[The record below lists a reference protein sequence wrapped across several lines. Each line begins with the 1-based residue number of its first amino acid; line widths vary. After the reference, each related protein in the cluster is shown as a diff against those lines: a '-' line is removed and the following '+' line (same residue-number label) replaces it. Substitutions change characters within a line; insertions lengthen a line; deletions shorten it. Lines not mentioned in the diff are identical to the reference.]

1 MPQLKYEY
9 YIDLYYNCKDYNEPK
24 LIDQK
29 NIKSLTIYKEYDKYN
44 MPIATMN
51 LHIDKKFAD
60 NIIKN
65 SKTATMIMAVYKYQ
79 LDNNA
84 AIKQLYFKHEFSYLT
99 DDDTNKTEDI
109 DYAKTDSKDEDRED
123 VYRILKLGLISKKL
137 VDRNLSP
144 NNATIY
150 KSSMQNIIVDLLN
163 IGEPLLIEPFTETEL
178 VEQLIIPPKE
188 SLSKTLDYLNTI
200 RVFYNTGYR
209 FFMDLD
215 NIYLVSK
222 SGKATLRNV
231 DKYATIKFNLSD
243 IGGKE
248 EAILE
253 GFRDDDKTKSYIVD
267 IPTTDI
273 KYGKDNITDKE
284 LNGFTAVIDAS
295 KTVQQSYLKNSRAFG
310 GIFGVYQNI
319 MNTMNAI
326 KKVSSSVRQ
335 VVKNIHQTT
344 DTIKGNFNQ
353 IVEQAK
359 ESKSVIDT
367 VATQAEALL
376 RELPKTAL
384 DGTAEVVG
392 LDGVVR
398 KSDTNIK
405 DVLTNIIKHTVV
417 MQTTS
422 TNTVEKSEDKFGKF
436 KEAYTGQIYH
446 IENFGSL
453 VGAISPINFTDNT
466 AQLTKEVS
474 KLPEKREQSKIH
486 FKSSMTDFNTE
497 YSKYITS
504 NEIIVNS
511 LNDTPDKLFYV
522 TKKDNTGKAIE
533 THELDLRALKS
544 NLPELVKNL
553 DFSKMKL
560 SDMKGFTEQMKNSLK
575 LNANVGDGLKKQI
588 ATTREI
594 PKDFSKQILEG
605 ANTYVKSLQDTKNIA
620 ITNTKNSIINT
631 TKSLGALKSNLSSL
645 YQSGSTAISGISDMS
660 KVGTNG
666 ESMIDVALDL
676 TDIVED
682 LGKRKL
688 IRIPNDNMGL
698 IKNFKH
704 ALELK
709 STYISLSKQQLDN
722 SIFNMN
728 VKYLINNNTK
738 EHKEDTTDYLML
750 SKIEVYTNQG
760 ERFMASTN
768 MTFAKLPKSTADN
781 SKKII
786 KKIPYGG

>member
-9 YIDLYYNCKDYNEPK
+9 YIDLYYNCMDYKEPK

-65 SKTATMIMAVYKYQ
+65 SKTATMIMAVHKYQ

-267 IPTTDI
+267 VPTTDI

-560 SDMKGFTEQMKNSLK
+560 SDMKGFAEQMKNSLK

-588 ATTREI
+588 AATREI

-620 ITNTKNSIINT
+620 IANTKNIIINT

-709 STYISLSKQQLDN
+709 SVYLSLSKQQLDN

-728 VKYLINNNTK
+728 LKYLINNNTK
-738 EHKEDTTDYLML
+738 EHKEDTTDYIML

-760 ERFMASTN
+760 ERFLATTN
-768 MTFAKLPKSTADN
+768 MTFAKLPKSTAEN
-781 SKKII
+781 AKKI
-786 KKIPYGG
+786 

>member
-253 GFRDDDKTKSYIVD
+253 GFRDDDKTKSYIID

-486 FKSSMTDFNTE
+486 FKSSMTDFNAE
-497 YSKYITS
+497 YTKYITS

-560 SDMKGFTEQMKNSLK
+560 SDMKGFAEQMKNSLK

-588 ATTREI
+588 AATREI

-620 ITNTKNSIINT
+620 IANTKNSIINT

-709 STYISLSKQQLDN
+709 SVYLSLSKQQLDN

-728 VKYLINNNTK
+728 LKYLINNNTK
-738 EHKEDTTDYLML
+738 EHKEDTTDYIML

-760 ERFMASTN
+760 ERFLATTN

-781 SKKII
+781 AKKI
-786 KKIPYGG
+786 

>member
-9 YIDLYYNCKDYNEPK
+9 YIDLYYNCMDYNEPK

-392 LDGVVR
+392 LDGVIR

-486 FKSSMTDFNTE
+486 FKESMTDFNTE
-497 YSKYITS
+497 YTKYITS

-588 ATTREI
+588 AATREI

-620 ITNTKNSIINT
+620 IANTKNSIINT

-709 STYISLSKQQLDN
+709 SVYLSLSKQQLDN

-728 VKYLINNNTK
+728 LKYLINNNTK
-738 EHKEDTTDYLML
+738 EHKEDTTDYIML

-760 ERFMASTN
+760 ERFLATTN
-768 MTFAKLPKSTADN
+768 MTFAKLPKNTAEN
-781 SKKII
+781 AKKI
-786 KKIPYGG
+786 

>member
-9 YIDLYYNCKDYNEPK
+9 YIDLYYNCMDYKEPK

-486 FKSSMTDFNTE
+486 FKESMTDFNTE

-560 SDMKGFTEQMKNSLK
+560 SDMKGFAEQMKNSLK

-588 ATTREI
+588 AATREI

-620 ITNTKNSIINT
+620 IANTKNSIINT

-709 STYISLSKQQLDN
+709 SVYLSLSKQQLDN

-728 VKYLINNNTK
+728 LKYLINNNTK
-738 EHKEDTTDYLML
+738 EHKEDTTDYIML

-760 ERFMASTN
+760 ERFLSTTN
-768 MTFAKLPKSTADN
+768 MTFAKLPKNTAEN
-781 SKKII
+781 AKKI
-786 KKIPYGG
+786 

>member
-9 YIDLYYNCKDYNEPK
+9 YIDLYYNCMDYKEPK

-51 LHIDKKFAD
+51 LHVDKKFAD

-222 SGKATLRNV
+222 SGKATLRNI

-486 FKSSMTDFNTE
+486 FKESMTDFNTE

-560 SDMKGFTEQMKNSLK
+560 SDMKGFAEQMKNSLK

-588 ATTREI
+588 AATREI

-620 ITNTKNSIINT
+620 IANTKNSIINT

-704 ALELK
+704 TLELK
-709 STYISLSKQQLDN
+709 SVYLSLSKQQLDN

-728 VKYLINNNTK
+728 LKYLINNNTK
-738 EHKEDTTDYLML
+738 EHKEDTTDYIML

-760 ERFMASTN
+760 ERFLATTN
-768 MTFAKLPKSTADN
+768 MTFAKLPKSTAEN
-781 SKKII
+781 TKKI
-786 KKIPYGG
+786 

>member
-9 YIDLYYNCKDYNEPK
+9 YIDLYYNCMDYKEPK

-222 SGKATLRNV
+222 SGKATLRNI

-353 IVEQAK
+353 IVEQSK

-405 DVLTNIIKHTVV
+405 DVLNNIIKQTVV

-486 FKSSMTDFNTE
+486 FKESMTDFNTE

-560 SDMKGFTEQMKNSLK
+560 SDMKGFAEQMKNSLK

-588 ATTREI
+588 AATREI

-620 ITNTKNSIINT
+620 IANTKNSIINT

-709 STYISLSKQQLDN
+709 SVYLSLSKQQLDN

-728 VKYLINNNTK
+728 LKYLINNNTK
-738 EHKEDTTDYLML
+738 EHKEDTTDYIML

-760 ERFMASTN
+760 ERFLATTN
-768 MTFAKLPKSTADN
+768 MTFAKLPKNTAEN
-781 SKKII
+781 AKKL
-786 KKIPYGG
+786 

>member
-9 YIDLYYNCKDYNEPK
+9 YIDLYYNCMDYKEPK

-359 ESKSVIDT
+359 ESRSVIDT

-486 FKSSMTDFNTE
+486 FKESMTDFNAE
-497 YSKYITS
+497 YTKYITS

-560 SDMKGFTEQMKNSLK
+560 SDMKGFAEQMKNSLK

-588 ATTREI
+588 AATREI

-620 ITNTKNSIINT
+620 IANTKNSIINT

-709 STYISLSKQQLDN
+709 SVYLSLSKQQLDN

-728 VKYLINNNTK
+728 LKYLINNNTK
-738 EHKEDTTDYLML
+738 EHKEDTTDYIML

-760 ERFMASTN
+760 ERFLATTN

-781 SKKII
+781 AKKI
-786 KKIPYGG
+786 

>member
-9 YIDLYYNCKDYNEPK
+9 YIDLYYNCKDYKEPK

-486 FKSSMTDFNTE
+486 FNRSMTDFNAE
-497 YSKYITS
+497 YTKYITS

-560 SDMKGFTEQMKNSLK
+560 SDMKGFAEQMKNSLK

-588 ATTREI
+588 AATREI

-620 ITNTKNSIINT
+620 IANTKNSIINT

-645 YQSGSTAISGISDMS
+645 YQSGSTAISGISDIS

-709 STYISLSKQQLDN
+709 SVYLSLSKQQLDN

-728 VKYLINNNTK
+728 LKYLINNNTK
-738 EHKEDTTDYLML
+738 EHKEDTTDYIML

-760 ERFMASTN
+760 ERFLSTTN
-768 MTFAKLPKSTADN
+768 MTFAKLPKSTAEN
-781 SKKII
+781 AKKI
-786 KKIPYGG
+786 

>member
-267 IPTTDI
+267 VPTTDI

-486 FKSSMTDFNTE
+486 FKESMTDFNTE

-560 SDMKGFTEQMKNSLK
+560 SDMKGFAEQMKNSLK

-588 ATTREI
+588 ASTREI

-620 ITNTKNSIINT
+620 IANTKNSIINT

-709 STYISLSKQQLDN
+709 SVYLSLSKQQLDN

-728 VKYLINNNTK
+728 LKYLINNNTK
-738 EHKEDTTDYLML
+738 EHKEDTTDYIML

-760 ERFMASTN
+760 ERFLATTN

-781 SKKII
+781 AKKL
-786 KKIPYGG
+786 

>member
-9 YIDLYYNCKDYNEPK
+9 YIDLYYNHPDYKDKNK
-24 LIDQK
+24 IDQK

-60 NIIKN
+60 HIIKN
-65 SKTATMIMAVYKYQ
+65 SKNTTMTMMVYKYQ

-84 AIKQLYFKHEFSYLT
+84 AIKQLYFQHEFSYLT

-109 DYAKTDSKDEDRED
+109 DYAKTNSKEEDRED

-137 VDRNLSP
+137 VDSNLSP

-150 KSSMQNIIVDLLN
+150 NSSMQNIIVDLLN
-163 IGEPLLIEPFTETEL
+163 VGEPLLIEPFTETEP
-178 VEQLIIPPKE
+178 VDQLIIPPKE
-188 SLSKTLDYLNTI
+188 SLSKTLDYLNTV

-222 SGKATLRNV
+222 SGKATLRNL
-231 DKYATIKFNLSD
+231 DKYETVKFNLSD

-248 EAILE
+248 DAVLE
-253 GFRDDDKTKSYIVD
+253 GFRDDDKTKSYIIDV
-267 IPTTDI
+267 PTTDI

-295 KTVQQSYLKNSRAFG
+295 KNIQQSYLKNSRAFG
-310 GIFGVYQNI
+310 GIFGTYQNI
-319 MNTMNAI
+319 MNTMDNI

-344 DTIKGNFNQ
+344 DTIKGSFNQ

-359 ESKSVIDT
+359 EAKSTVDT

-376 RELPKTAL
+376 RQLPEQVVN
-384 DGTAEVVG
+384 GTAGVLGV
-392 LDGVVR
+392 DGSIKNPDADVR
-398 KSDTNIK
+398 EM
-405 DVLTNIIKHTVV
+405 LLNIIKHTVT
-417 MQTTS
+417 MQTKS
-422 TNTVEKSEDKFGKF
+422 TDTIEKSEDTFVKF
-436 KEAYTGQIYH
+436 KSAYTGQIYH
-446 IENFGSL
+446 IENFKSL
-453 VGAISPINFTDNT
+453 VGAISPTNFTDNVSHL
-466 AQLTKEVS
+466 QKEVS
-474 KLPEKREQSKIH
+474 KLPEKKEQSKAS
-486 FKSSMTDFNTE
+486 FKKGMVDFNSE
-497 YSKYITS
+497 YSDYLHS
-504 NEIIVNS
+504 NTFIV
-511 LNDTPDKLFYV
+511 DKLQNSPDTVTYV
-522 TKKDNTGKAIE
+522 LERDEKGAPVTTFD
-533 THELDLRALKS
+533 LDLRALKS
-544 NLPELVKNL
+544 NLPELVKNM
-553 DFSKMKL
+553 DFTKL
-560 SDMKGFTEQMKNSLK
+560 KLGDMKGFTEQMKNSLK
-575 LNANVGDGLKKQI
+575 LNSNVGDGLKKQI
-588 ATTREI
+588 AATRDI

-605 ANTYVKSLQDTKNIA
+605 ANTYVKSLQVAKTNMIA
-620 ITNTKNSIINT
+620 NAKNSAINVS
-631 TKSLGALKSNLSSL
+631 KSVGALKSNLSSL
-645 YQSGSTAISGISDMS
+645 YQSGSTAISGISDIS
-660 KVGTNG
+660 KVGSNG
-666 ESMIDVALDL
+666 ESMIDIALDL
-676 TDIVED
+676 TDVVED

-781 SKKII
+781 SKKI
-786 KKIPYGG
+786 

>member
-9 YIDLYYNCKDYNEPK
+9 YIDLYYNCMDYKEPK

-486 FKSSMTDFNTE
+486 FNRSMTDFNAE
-497 YSKYITS
+497 YTKYITS

-588 ATTREI
+588 AATREI

-620 ITNTKNSIINT
+620 IANTKNSIINT

-709 STYISLSKQQLDN
+709 SVYLSLSKQQLDN

-728 VKYLINNNTK
+728 LKYIINNNTK
-738 EHKEDTTDYLML
+738 EHKEDTTDYIML

-760 ERFMASTN
+760 ERFLATTN
-768 MTFAKLPKSTADN
+768 MTFAKLPKNTAEN
-781 SKKII
+781 AKKL
-786 KKIPYGG
+786 

>member
-1 MPQLKYEY
+1 M
-9 YIDLYYNCKDYNEPK
+9 DYNEPK

-405 DVLTNIIKHTVV
+405 DVLNNIIKHTVV

-486 FKSSMTDFNTE
+486 FKESMTDFNTE

-522 TKKDNTGKAIE
+522 TKKDNKGQVIE

-560 SDMKGFTEQMKNSLK
+560 SDMKGFAEQMKNSLK

-588 ATTREI
+588 AATREI

-620 ITNTKNSIINT
+620 IANTKNSIINT

-709 STYISLSKQQLDN
+709 SVYLSLSKQQLDN

-728 VKYLINNNTK
+728 LKYLINNNTK
-738 EHKEDTTDYLML
+738 EHKEDTTDYIML

-760 ERFMASTN
+760 ERFLATTN
-768 MTFAKLPKSTADN
+768 MTFAKLPKSTAEN
-781 SKKII
+781 SKKL
-786 KKIPYGG
+786 

>member
-9 YIDLYYNCKDYNEPK
+9 YIDLYYNCMDYNEPK

-65 SKTATMIMAVYKYQ
+65 SKTATMIIAVYKYQ

-344 DTIKGNFNQ
+344 DTIKCNFNQ

-486 FKSSMTDFNTE
+486 FKESMTDFNTE
-497 YSKYITS
+497 YTKYITS

-560 SDMKGFTEQMKNSLK
+560 SDMKGFAEQMKNSLK

-588 ATTREI
+588 AATREI

-620 ITNTKNSIINT
+620 IANTKNSIINT

-709 STYISLSKQQLDN
+709 SVYLSLSKQQLDN

-728 VKYLINNNTK
+728 LKYLINNNTK
-738 EHKEDTTDYLML
+738 EHKEDTTDYIML

-760 ERFMASTN
+760 ERFLSTTN

-781 SKKII
+781 AKKI
-786 KKIPYGG
+786 

>member
-9 YIDLYYNCKDYNEPK
+9 YIDLYYNCMDYKEPK

-222 SGKATLRNV
+222 SGKATLRNI

-384 DGTAEVVG
+384 DSTAEVVG

-486 FKSSMTDFNTE
+486 FKESMTDFNTE

-560 SDMKGFTEQMKNSLK
+560 SDMKGFAEQMKNSLK

-588 ATTREI
+588 AATREI

-620 ITNTKNSIINT
+620 IANTKNSIINT

-709 STYISLSKQQLDN
+709 SVYLSLSKQQLDN

-728 VKYLINNNTK
+728 LKYLINNNTK
-738 EHKEDTTDYLML
+738 EHKEDTTDYIML

-760 ERFMASTN
+760 ERFLATTN

-781 SKKII
+781 AKKI
-786 KKIPYGG
+786 

>member
-9 YIDLYYNCKDYNEPK
+9 YIDLYYNCMDYKEPK

-267 IPTTDI
+267 VPTTDI

-486 FKSSMTDFNTE
+486 FKESMTDFNTE
-497 YSKYITS
+497 YTKYITS

-560 SDMKGFTEQMKNSLK
+560 SDMKGFAEQMKNSLK

-588 ATTREI
+588 AATREI

-620 ITNTKNSIINT
+620 IANTKNSIINT

-645 YQSGSTAISGISDMS
+645 YQSGSTTISGISDMS

-709 STYISLSKQQLDN
+709 SVYLSLSKQQLDN

-728 VKYLINNNTK
+728 LKYLINNNTK
-738 EHKEDTTDYLML
+738 EHKEDTTDYIML

-760 ERFMASTN
+760 ERFLATTN
-768 MTFAKLPKSTADN
+768 MTFAKLPKSTSDN
-781 SKKII
+781 AKKI
-786 KKIPYGG
+786 

>member
-9 YIDLYYNCKDYNEPK
+9 YIDLYYNCMDYNEPK

-486 FKSSMTDFNTE
+486 FKESMTDFNTE

-553 DFSKMKL
+553 NFSKMKL
-560 SDMKGFTEQMKNSLK
+560 SDMKGFAEQMKNSLK

-588 ATTREI
+588 AATREI

-620 ITNTKNSIINT
+620 IANTKNSIINT

-709 STYISLSKQQLDN
+709 SVYLSLSKQQLDN

-728 VKYLINNNTK
+728 LKYLINNNTK
-738 EHKEDTTDYLML
+738 EHKEDTTDYIML

-760 ERFMASTN
+760 ERFLATTN

-781 SKKII
+781 AKKI
-786 KKIPYGG
+786 

>member
-1 MPQLKYEY
+1 MPQLKYEN
-9 YIDLYYNCKDYNEPK
+9 YIDLYYNCMDYNEPK

-178 VEQLIIPPKE
+178 VDQLIIPPKE

-243 IGGKE
+243 IGDKE

-474 KLPEKREQSKIH
+474 NLPEKREQSKIH

-560 SDMKGFTEQMKNSLK
+560 SDMKGFAEQMKNSLK

-588 ATTREI
+588 AATREI

-620 ITNTKNSIINT
+620 IANTKNSIINT

-709 STYISLSKQQLDN
+709 SVYLSLSKQQLDN

-728 VKYLINNNTK
+728 LKYLINNNTK
-738 EHKEDTTDYLML
+738 EHKEDTTDYIML

-760 ERFMASTN
+760 ERFLATTN
-768 MTFAKLPKSTADN
+768 MTFAKLPKSTAEN
-781 SKKII
+781 SKKL
-786 KKIPYGG
+786 

>member
-786 KKIPYGG
+786 KKIPYGV

>member
-9 YIDLYYNCKDYNEPK
+9 YIDLYYNCMDYKEPK

-384 DGTAEVVG
+384 DGAAEVVG

-486 FKSSMTDFNTE
+486 FKESMTDFNTE

-560 SDMKGFTEQMKNSLK
+560 SDMKGFAEQMKNSLK

-588 ATTREI
+588 AATREI

-620 ITNTKNSIINT
+620 IANTKNSIINT

-709 STYISLSKQQLDN
+709 SVYLSLSKQQLDN

-728 VKYLINNNTK
+728 LKYLINNNTK
-738 EHKEDTTDYLML
+738 EHKEDTTDYIML

-760 ERFMASTN
+760 ERFLSTTN

-781 SKKII
+781 AKKI
-786 KKIPYGG
+786 

>member
-9 YIDLYYNCKDYNEPK
+9 YIDLYYNCMDYKEPK

-51 LHIDKKFAD
+51 LYIDKKFAD

-253 GFRDDDKTKSYIVD
+253 GFRDDDKAKSYIVD
-267 IPTTDI
+267 VPTTDI

-405 DVLTNIIKHTVV
+405 DVLNNIIKQTVV

-486 FKSSMTDFNTE
+486 FKESMTDFNTE
-497 YSKYITS
+497 YTKYITS

-560 SDMKGFTEQMKNSLK
+560 SDMKGFAEQMKNSLK

-588 ATTREI
+588 AATREI

-620 ITNTKNSIINT
+620 IANTKNSIINT

-709 STYISLSKQQLDN
+709 SVYLSLSKQQLDN

-728 VKYLINNNTK
+728 LKYLINNNTK
-738 EHKEDTTDYLML
+738 EHKEDTTDYIML

-760 ERFMASTN
+760 ERFLSTTN
-768 MTFAKLPKSTADN
+768 MTFAKLPKSTAEN
-781 SKKII
+781 SKKL
-786 KKIPYGG
+786 

>member
-9 YIDLYYNCKDYNEPK
+9 YIDLYYNCMDYNEPK

-486 FKSSMTDFNTE
+486 FKESMTDFNTE

-560 SDMKGFTEQMKNSLK
+560 SDMKGFAEQMKNSLK

-588 ATTREI
+588 AATREI

-620 ITNTKNSIINT
+620 IANTKNSIINT

-709 STYISLSKQQLDN
+709 SIYLSLSKQQLDN

-728 VKYLINNNTK
+728 LKYLINNNTK
-738 EHKEDTTDYLML
+738 EHKEDTTDYIML

-760 ERFMASTN
+760 ERFLATTN

-781 SKKII
+781 SKKL
-786 KKIPYGG
+786 

>member
-9 YIDLYYNCKDYNEPK
+9 YIDLYYNCMDYKEPK

-222 SGKATLRNV
+222 SGKATLRNI

-359 ESKSVIDT
+359 ESKSVIDI

-486 FKSSMTDFNTE
+486 FKESMTDFNTE
-497 YSKYITS
+497 YTKYITS

-560 SDMKGFTEQMKNSLK
+560 SDMKGFAEQMKNSLK

-588 ATTREI
+588 AATREI

-620 ITNTKNSIINT
+620 IANTKNSIINT

-709 STYISLSKQQLDN
+709 SVYLSLSKQQLDN

-728 VKYLINNNTK
+728 LKYLINNNTK
-738 EHKEDTTDYLML
+738 EHKEDTTDYIML

-760 ERFMASTN
+760 ERFLATTN

-781 SKKII
+781 AKKL
-786 KKIPYGG
+786 

>member
-9 YIDLYYNCKDYNEPK
+9 YIDLYYNCMDYKEPK

-178 VEQLIIPPKE
+178 VDQLIIPPKE

-422 TNTVEKSEDKFGKF
+422 TNTVEKSEDKFSKF

-453 VGAISPINFTDNT
+453 VGAISPINFIDNT

-486 FKSSMTDFNTE
+486 FKESMTDFNTE

-560 SDMKGFTEQMKNSLK
+560 SDMKGFAEQMKNSLK

-588 ATTREI
+588 AATREI

-709 STYISLSKQQLDN
+709 SVYLSLSKQQLDN

-728 VKYLINNNTK
+728 LKYLINNNTK
-738 EHKEDTTDYLML
+738 EHKEDTTDYIML

-760 ERFMASTN
+760 ERFLATTN
-768 MTFAKLPKSTADN
+768 MTFAKLPKNTAEN
-781 SKKII
+781 AKKI
-786 KKIPYGG
+786 

>member
-9 YIDLYYNCKDYNEPK
+9 YIDLYYNCMDYKEPK

-486 FKSSMTDFNTE
+486 FKESMTNFNTE

-560 SDMKGFTEQMKNSLK
+560 SDMKGFAEQMKNSLK

-588 ATTREI
+588 AATREI

-620 ITNTKNSIINT
+620 IANTKNSIINT
-631 TKSLGALKSNLSSL
+631 TKSLGALKSNLSLL
-645 YQSGSTAISGISDMS
+645 YQSGSTAISRISDMS

-709 STYISLSKQQLDN
+709 SVYLSLSKQQLDN

-728 VKYLINNNTK
+728 LKYLINNNTK
-738 EHKEDTTDYLML
+738 EHKEDTTDYIML

-760 ERFMASTN
+760 ERFLATTN
-768 MTFAKLPKSTADN
+768 MTFAKLPKSTAEN
-781 SKKII
+781 AKKI
-786 KKIPYGG
+786 

>member
-9 YIDLYYNCKDYNEPK
+9 YIDLYYNCMDYKEPK

-267 IPTTDI
+267 VPTTDI

-486 FKSSMTDFNTE
+486 FKESMTDFNTE

-560 SDMKGFTEQMKNSLK
+560 SDMKGFAEQMKNSLK

-588 ATTREI
+588 AATREI

-620 ITNTKNSIINT
+620 IANTKNSIINT

-709 STYISLSKQQLDN
+709 SVYLSLSKQQLDN

-728 VKYLINNNTK
+728 LKYLINNNTK
-738 EHKEDTTDYLML
+738 EHKEDTTDYIML

-760 ERFMASTN
+760 ERFLATTN

-781 SKKII
+781 SKKI
-786 KKIPYGG
+786 

>member
-51 LHIDKKFAD
+51 LHVDKKFAD

-222 SGKATLRNV
+222 SGKATLRNI

-486 FKSSMTDFNTE
+486 FKESMTDFNAE
-497 YSKYITS
+497 YTKYITS

-522 TKKDNTGKAIE
+522 TKKDNTGKVIE

-560 SDMKGFTEQMKNSLK
+560 SDMKGFAEQMKNSLK

-588 ATTREI
+588 AATREI

-620 ITNTKNSIINT
+620 IANTKNSIINT

-709 STYISLSKQQLDN
+709 SVYLSLSKQQLDN

-728 VKYLINNNTK
+728 LKYLINNNTK
-738 EHKEDTTDYLML
+738 EHKEDTTDYIML

-760 ERFMASTN
+760 ERFLATTN
-768 MTFAKLPKSTADN
+768 MTFAKLPKSTAEN
-781 SKKII
+781 SKKL
-786 KKIPYGG
+786 

>member
-9 YIDLYYNCKDYNEPK
+9 YIDLYYNCMDYKEPK

-486 FKSSMTDFNTE
+486 FNRSMTDFNAE
-497 YSKYITS
+497 YTKYITS

-588 ATTREI
+588 AATREI

-620 ITNTKNSIINT
+620 IANTKNSIINT

-709 STYISLSKQQLDN
+709 SVYLSLSKHQLDN

-728 VKYLINNNTK
+728 LKYIINNNTK
-738 EHKEDTTDYLML
+738 EHKEDTTDYIML

-760 ERFMASTN
+760 ERFLATTN
-768 MTFAKLPKSTADN
+768 MTFAKLPKNTAEN
-781 SKKII
+781 AKKL
-786 KKIPYGG
+786 

>member
-9 YIDLYYNCKDYNEPK
+9 YIDLYYNCMDYKEPK

-222 SGKATLRNV
+222 SGKATLRNI

-486 FKSSMTDFNTE
+486 FKESMTDFNTE

-560 SDMKGFTEQMKNSLK
+560 SDMKGFAEQMKNSLK

-588 ATTREI
+588 AATREI

-620 ITNTKNSIINT
+620 IANTKNSIINT

-709 STYISLSKQQLDN
+709 SVYLSLSKQQLDN

-728 VKYLINNNTK
+728 LKYLINNNTK
-738 EHKEDTTDYLML
+738 EHKEDTTDYIML

-760 ERFMASTN
+760 ERFLATTN
-768 MTFAKLPKSTADN
+768 MTFAKLPKNTAEN
-781 SKKII
+781 AKKI
-786 KKIPYGG
+786 

>member
-267 IPTTDI
+267 VPTTDI

-486 FKSSMTDFNTE
+486 FKESMTDFNTE
-497 YSKYITS
+497 YTKYITS

-522 TKKDNTGKAIE
+522 TKKDSTGKVIE

-560 SDMKGFTEQMKNSLK
+560 SNMKGFADQMKNSLK

-588 ATTREI
+588 AATREI

-605 ANTYVKSLQDTKNIA
+605 ANTYIKSLQDTKNIA
-620 ITNTKNSIINT
+620 IANTKNSIINT

-709 STYISLSKQQLDN
+709 SIYLSLSKQQLDN

-728 VKYLINNNTK
+728 LKYLINNNTK
-738 EHKEDTTDYLML
+738 EHKEDTTDYIML

-760 ERFMASTN
+760 ERFLATTN

-781 SKKII
+781 SKKL
-786 KKIPYGG
+786 

>member
-9 YIDLYYNCKDYNEPK
+9 YIDLYYNCMDYKEPK

-267 IPTTDI
+267 VPTTDI

-344 DTIKGNFNQ
+344 DSIKGNFNQ

-486 FKSSMTDFNTE
+486 FKESMTDFNTE

-560 SDMKGFTEQMKNSLK
+560 SDMKGFAEQMKNSLK

-588 ATTREI
+588 AATREI

-620 ITNTKNSIINT
+620 IANTKNSIINT

-709 STYISLSKQQLDN
+709 SVYLSLSKQQLDN

-728 VKYLINNNTK
+728 LKYLINNNTK
-738 EHKEDTTDYLML
+738 EHKEDTTDYIML

-760 ERFMASTN
+760 ERFLATTN

-781 SKKII
+781 SKKL
-786 KKIPYGG
+786 

>member
-9 YIDLYYNCKDYNEPK
+9 YIDLYYNCMDYKEPK

-486 FKSSMTDFNTE
+486 FKESMTDFNTE

-560 SDMKGFTEQMKNSLK
+560 SDMKGFAEQMKNSLK

-588 ATTREI
+588 AATREI

-620 ITNTKNSIINT
+620 IANTKNSIINT

-709 STYISLSKQQLDN
+709 SVYLSLSKQQLDN

-728 VKYLINNNTK
+728 LKYLINNNTK
-738 EHKEDTTDYLML
+738 EHKEDTTDYIML

-760 ERFMASTN
+760 ERFLSTTN
-768 MTFAKLPKSTADN
+768 MTFAKLPKSTSDN
-781 SKKII
+781 VKKI
-786 KKIPYGG
+786 

>member
-9 YIDLYYNCKDYNEPK
+9 YIDLYYNCMDYNEPK

-486 FKSSMTDFNTE
+486 FKESMTDFNAE

-588 ATTREI
+588 AATREI

-620 ITNTKNSIINT
+620 IANTKNSIINT

-709 STYISLSKQQLDN
+709 SVYLSLSKQQLDN

-728 VKYLINNNTK
+728 LKYLINNNTK
-738 EHKEDTTDYLML
+738 EHKEDTTDYIML

-760 ERFMASTN
+760 ERFLATTN

-781 SKKII
+781 VKKI
-786 KKIPYGG
+786 

>member
-9 YIDLYYNCKDYNEPK
+9 YIDLYYNCMDYKEPK

-51 LHIDKKFAD
+51 LHLDKKFAD
-60 NIIKN
+60 NVIKN

-123 VYRILKLGLISKKL
+123 VYRIIKLGLISKKL

-222 SGKATLRNV
+222 SGKATLRNI

-248 EAILE
+248 EAVLE

-267 IPTTDI
+267 VPTTDI

-486 FKSSMTDFNTE
+486 FNRSMTDFNAE
-497 YSKYITS
+497 YTKYITS

-560 SDMKGFTEQMKNSLK
+560 SDMKGFAEQMKNSLK

-588 ATTREI
+588 ASARDI

-620 ITNTKNSIINT
+620 IANTKNSIINT

-709 STYISLSKQQLDN
+709 STYLSLSKQQLDN

-728 VKYLINNNTK
+728 LKYLINNNTK
-738 EHKEDTTDYLML
+738 EHKEDTTDYIML

-760 ERFMASTN
+760 ERFLATTN
-768 MTFAKLPKSTADN
+768 MTFAKLPKSTAEN
-781 SKKII
+781 AKKI
-786 KKIPYGG
+786 

>member
-9 YIDLYYNCKDYNEPK
+9 YIDLYYNCMDYKEPK

-560 SDMKGFTEQMKNSLK
+560 SDMKGFAEQMKNSLK

-588 ATTREI
+588 AATREI

-620 ITNTKNSIINT
+620 IANTKNSIINT

-709 STYISLSKQQLDN
+709 SVYLSLSKQQLDN

-728 VKYLINNNTK
+728 LKYLINNNTK
-738 EHKEDTTDYLML
+738 EHKEDTTDYIML

-760 ERFMASTN
+760 ERFLATTN
-768 MTFAKLPKSTADN
+768 MTFAKLPKSTTDN
-781 SKKII
+781 SKKL
-786 KKIPYGG
+786 

>member
-9 YIDLYYNCKDYNEPK
+9 YIDLYYNCMDYKEPK

-486 FKSSMTDFNTE
+486 FKESMTDFNTE

-560 SDMKGFTEQMKNSLK
+560 SDMKGFAEQMKNSLK

-588 ATTREI
+588 AATREI

-620 ITNTKNSIINT
+620 IANTKNSIINT

-709 STYISLSKQQLDN
+709 SVYLSLSKQQLDN

-728 VKYLINNNTK
+728 LKYLINNNTK
-738 EHKEDTTDYLML
+738 EHKEDTTDYIML

-760 ERFMASTN
+760 ERFLATTN
-768 MTFAKLPKSTADN
+768 MTFAKLPKNTAEN
-781 SKKII
+781 AKKL
-786 KKIPYGG
+786 

>member
-1 MPQLKYEY
+1 M
-9 YIDLYYNCKDYNEPK
+9 DYNEPK

-222 SGKATLRNV
+222 SGKATLRNI

-267 IPTTDI
+267 VPTTDI

-486 FKSSMTDFNTE
+486 FKESMTDFNAE

-588 ATTREI
+588 AATREI

-620 ITNTKNSIINT
+620 IANTKNSIINT

-709 STYISLSKQQLDN
+709 SVYLSLSKQQLDN

-728 VKYLINNNTK
+728 LKYLINNNTK
-738 EHKEDTTDYLML
+738 EHKEDTTDYIML

-760 ERFMASTN
+760 ERFLATTN
-768 MTFAKLPKSTADN
+768 MTFAKLPKNTAEN
-781 SKKII
+781 AKKL
-786 KKIPYGG
+786 

>member
-9 YIDLYYNCKDYNEPK
+9 YIDLYYNCMDYNEPK

-267 IPTTDI
+267 VPTTDI

-486 FKSSMTDFNTE
+486 FKESMTDFNTE

-560 SDMKGFTEQMKNSLK
+560 SDMKGFAEQMKNSLK

-588 ATTREI
+588 AATREI

-620 ITNTKNSIINT
+620 IANTKNSIINT

-709 STYISLSKQQLDN
+709 SVYLSLSKQQLDN

-728 VKYLINNNTK
+728 LKYLINNNTK
-738 EHKEDTTDYLML
+738 EHKEDTTDYIML

-760 ERFMASTN
+760 ERFLATTN

-781 SKKII
+781 AKKI
-786 KKIPYGG
+786 

>member
-243 IGGKE
+243 IGAKE
-248 EAILE
+248 DAILE

-405 DVLTNIIKHTVV
+405 DVLNNIIKYTVV

-486 FKSSMTDFNTE
+486 FKESMTDFNAE
-497 YSKYITS
+497 YTKYITS

-560 SDMKGFTEQMKNSLK
+560 SDMKGFAEQMKNSLK

-588 ATTREI
+588 AATREI

-620 ITNTKNSIINT
+620 IANTKNSIINT

-645 YQSGSTAISGISDMS
+645 YQSGSTAISGITDMS

-709 STYISLSKQQLDN
+709 SVYLSLSKQQLDN

-728 VKYLINNNTK
+728 LKYLINNNTK
-738 EHKEDTTDYLML
+738 EHKEDTTDYIML

-760 ERFMASTN
+760 ERFLATTN
-768 MTFAKLPKSTADN
+768 MTFAKLPKSTAEN
-781 SKKII
+781 SKKL
-786 KKIPYGG
+786 

>member
-9 YIDLYYNCKDYNEPK
+9 YIDLYYNCMDYNEPK

-486 FKSSMTDFNTE
+486 FNRSMTDFNAE
-497 YSKYITS
+497 YTKYITS

-522 TKKDNTGKAIE
+522 TKKDSTGKVIE

-560 SDMKGFTEQMKNSLK
+560 SDMKGFAEQMKNSLK

-588 ATTREI
+588 AATREI

-620 ITNTKNSIINT
+620 IANTKNSIINT

-709 STYISLSKQQLDN
+709 SVYLSLSKQQLDN

-728 VKYLINNNTK
+728 LKYLINNNTK
-738 EHKEDTTDYLML
+738 EHKEDTTDYIML

-760 ERFMASTN
+760 ERFLATTN
-768 MTFAKLPKSTADN
+768 MTFAKLPKNTVENA
-781 SKKII
+781 KKL
-786 KKIPYGG
+786 

>member
-51 LHIDKKFAD
+51 LHVDKKFAD

-486 FKSSMTDFNTE
+486 FKESMTDFNTE

-560 SDMKGFTEQMKNSLK
+560 SDMKGFAEQMKNSLK

-588 ATTREI
+588 AATREI

-620 ITNTKNSIINT
+620 IANTKNSIINT

-709 STYISLSKQQLDN
+709 SVYLSLSKQQLDN

-728 VKYLINNNTK
+728 LKYLINNNTK
-738 EHKEDTTDYLML
+738 EHKEDTTDYIML

-760 ERFMASTN
+760 ERFLATTN
-768 MTFAKLPKSTADN
+768 MTFAKLPKSTSDN
-781 SKKII
+781 AKKI
-786 KKIPYGG
+786 